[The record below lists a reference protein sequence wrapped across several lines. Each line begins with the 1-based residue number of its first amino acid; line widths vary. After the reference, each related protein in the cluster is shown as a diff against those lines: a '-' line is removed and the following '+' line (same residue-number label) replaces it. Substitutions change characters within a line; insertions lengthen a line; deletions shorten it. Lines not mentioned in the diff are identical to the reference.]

1 MIVDKDENS
10 LRNKANAERLNIPED
25 ERKEQLLS
33 ELRQES
39 LSIISLAYVYAKNF
53 EETGMNITEKLILT
67 EQQANALQQ
76 YHDKVFQ
83 QGVNYG
89 VEKGREYER
98 AKIKVMEKKKAERE
112 QNEHFYEVDDGID
125 VDRLLGKNTISEPS
139 RNVVQP
145 VNVQSHGKGK
155 RKRHKR

>member
-1 MIVDKDENS
+1 MRK
-10 LRNKANAERLNIPED
+10 KANDERLKISED
-25 ERKEQLLS
+25 ERKEQLLA

-67 EQQANALQQ
+67 EQQANALQE

-83 QGVNYG
+83 QGVNLG

-98 AKIKVMEKKKAERE
+98 KKIEFMAKKEAEKEKH
-112 QNEHFYEVDDGID
+112 EHFVEVDDSRLDVNGII
-125 VDRLLGKNTISEPS
+125 RKNTISESP

-145 VNVQSHGKGK
+145 ANVQSHGKGK
-155 RKRHKR
+155 RKRHRR